1 MSSKSILTCLVFAA
15 LALLSAE
22 AGADAAA
29 RLVEEIGVAR
39 QGANYTV
46 TVLFGCTVR
55 YVSHTPADAGDV
67 LHVRVVPGAD
77 CGSPA
82 TGWVIPPPVDE
93 RGVIRRVT
101 ANRSLGND
109 VDLAIQWTAR
119 EQYMLVPAFRGRG
132 LRILLIRPDTRVGKV
147 TVSEAPNSGVRYAVN
162 LDASKEPF
170 DAAAI
175 AAASAATGFAA
186 YVSETDVDGEHWYR
200 LRAGPFLTQQDAREV
215 LNAARR
221 SYPKAWVAVA
231 DDSTTT
237 ELGVTAAAGRA
248 PTVATPGNA
257 TLLPAEIDKTLQQA
271 QEAMRRK
278 DYPKAIQLLT
288 ILTQQPEFPQRAQAL
303 EMLGL
308 ARERSGQLAHAK
320 AEYEEYLRTYP
331 NGEGAAR
338 VKTRLNALMFAASP
352 ASRQA
357 AGSSD
362 AQRWRVYGGFSQT
375 YLHDTSKVD
384 SGSLGSSSTTQSA
397 LLNDVALAVR
407 KTGER
412 YDFAAR
418 MSGAYGL
425 DFGAD
430 SSGSG
435 NQATVA
441 LLSAEIQDRVLDWSA
456 RIGRQ
461 SGTLGGIIGTFDGL
475 SGGYQIT
482 DTLRLNAYLGYP
494 VDTTQDTPSSDRT
507 FYAISADLGTF
518 ADAWDFSI
526 YALDQSYYGYTDR
539 RAVGTEVRYFR
550 PGLNFLGLVD
560 YDIEFGDLNDVL
572 LLGTIALPD
581 RWTMSFN
588 LDHRHSPGLSLRNA
602 MIGQPVTSF
611 DQLFDLYPQT
621 MVEQLARDRT
631 ATVDSYT
638 VSVQRPFGERWQWSA
653 DASGITM
660 SATPASGGVDE
671 TDASGTDLIFTSQM
685 MGYGLFGRGDVTSLG
700 LQYQTGQTTDTISAG
715 MYLQLPIGDV
725 WRLTPRLRVDDRKYH
740 ADNSKQ
746 LLWSPALRAEMRWGR
761 MWLEFEGGAEI
772 GQRDFASASTDTTR
786 YFFTA
791 GYRYDF

>member
-1 MSSKSILTCLVFAA
+1 MRRILAPASLLLAT
-15 LALLSAE
+15 LALIPGIAR
-22 AGADAAA
+22 ADAAT
-29 RLVEEIGVAR
+29 RLVEEIGVTR
-39 QGANYTV
+39 QGGNVTV
-46 TVLFGCTVR
+46 TVMFGCTVR
-55 YVSHTPADAGDV
+55 YVSHMPADAGEV
-67 LHVRVVPGAD
+67 LHVRVIPGAD

-82 TGWVIPPPVDE
+82 TGWVIPPPVDD

-109 VDLAIQWTAR
+109 VDLAIQWTAN

-132 LRILLIRPDTRVGKV
+132 LRILLIRPDAPRGKV
-147 TVSEAPNSGVRYAVN
+147 TVSEVPNAGVRYAVN
-162 LDASKEPF
+162 LDASQQPF

-175 AAASAATGFAA
+175 AAASAASGYTA

-200 LRAGPFLTQQDAREV
+200 LRAGPFISEKDAREV

-231 DDSTTT
+231 DDSITTVP
-237 ELGVTAAAGRA
+237 GAAVAAGHTPA
-248 PTVATPGNA
+248 VAAPGNA
-257 TLLPAEIDKTLQQA
+257 TLLPAEIDKTMQQA
-271 QEAMRRK
+271 QEAMRHK

-288 ILTQQPEFPQRAQAL
+288 ALTQQPEFPQRAQAL

-308 ARERSGQLAHAK
+308 ARERNGQLAHAK
-320 AEYEEYLRTYP
+320 AEYEEYLREYP

-338 VKTRLNALMFAASP
+338 VKTRLTALMFAASP

-357 AGSSD
+357 GASD
-362 AQRWRVYGGFSQT
+362 EAQQWRVYGGFSQT
-375 YLHDTSKVD
+375 YLYDTSKVD
-384 SGSLGSSSTTQSA
+384 TGSLGSASTSQSA

-412 YDFAAR
+412 YDLAAR
-418 MSGAYGL
+418 MSGAYGF

-430 SSGSG
+430 SSG
-435 NQATVA
+435 NQATIA
-441 LLSAEIQDRVLDWSA
+441 LLSVEIQDRVLDWSA
-456 RIGRQ
+456 RAGRQ
-461 SGTLGGIIGTFDGL
+461 SGTLGGLIGTFDGL

-482 DTLRLNAYLGYP
+482 DSVRLNAYLGYP
-494 VDTTQDTPSSDRT
+494 VDTTQDMPSSDRT

-518 ADAWDFSI
+518 ADAWDVSV
-526 YALDQSYYGYTDR
+526 YALDQNYYGYTDR

-560 YDIEFGDLNDVL
+560 YDVEFGDLNDVL

-611 DQLFDLYPQT
+611 DQLFDLYPQSV
-621 MVEQLARDRT
+621 VEQLARDRT

-653 DASGITM
+653 DFSSITLGE
-660 SATPASGGVDE
+660 TPASGGVDA
-671 TDASGTDLIFTSQM
+671 TDGSGSDVIVTSQL

-700 LQYQTGQTTDTISAG
+700 LQYQTGESTDTVSAG
-715 MYLQLPIGDV
+715 MYVQLPLGDI
-725 WRLTPRLRVDDRKYH
+725 WRVIPRLRVDDRTYH
-740 ADNSKQ
+740 ADGSQQ
-746 LLWSPALRAEMRWGR
+746 LLLSPALRAEMRWGR
-761 MWLEFEGGAEI
+761 MWLEFEGGAEL
-772 GQRDFASASTDTTR
+772 GQRDFASASTSTSR